1 MELFDVAIG
10 LGIGLVIGSSI
21 LYIASKVASKKR
33 PIEKAETDIPK
44 PLPLPDQ
51 EKLVQMP
58 ELEKARKELNA
69 ILLEKELLSS
79 ALTRV
84 YEAEV
89 QKKITKE
96 EREQLSKKYREQ
108 LKRVEEK
115 LGNTE
120 LLIEVGELEN
130 LRDELIDLFE
140 RKIGQIESRLN
151 RAKAKLVEVLGPAPK
166 PTMPTKVVP
175 KKEKPKV
182 KPEGAKVDD
191 KVKALREEVLQ
202 ALDRLEQIDIEE

>member
-1 MELFDVAIG
+1 MELFDVVIG
-10 LGIGLVIGSSI
+10 LGFGFIIGSFI
-21 LYIASKVASKKR
+21 FYISSKFSKKQPKEKTEI
-33 PIEKAETDIPK
+33 PIK
-44 PLPLPDQ
+44 PSLPTAQ

-69 ILLEKELLSS
+69 LLLEKELLSS

-89 QKKITKE
+89 QSKITKE

-108 LKRVEEK
+108 LKTVEEK
-115 LGNTE
+115 LSNAE
-120 LLIEVGELEN
+120 LLIEVEELDN
-130 LRDELIDLFE
+130 LRSELVGLFE

-151 RAKAKLVEVLGPAPK
+151 KAKARLEEIRVPISKSIAPAKLESK
-166 PTMPTKVVP
+166 E
-175 KKEKPKV
+175 EKPKMKAEETRV
-182 KPEGAKVDD
+182 ED

-202 ALDRLEQIDIEE
+202 ALDRLEQIDIEG